1 MNVPRNPV
9 SARNRGFEMVLKE
22 HTMEATNILMDEHKV
37 IERVIA
43 ALETAAS
50 RPGFFIDASEFIKG
64 FADGCHHKKEEGV
77 LFPAMEAAGVPRDG
91 GPIGAM
97 LSDHEAGRLFNRNMR
112 AAAER
117 LAAGDQ
123 SAGAEIERNALG
135 YARLLRQHIMKE
147 NMVLFPMADRVIP
160 VGKQSEVAEAFEH
173 IEHEET
179 GAGVHEK
186 YLALAEALERELS
199 K

>member
-1 MNVPRNPV
+1 
-9 SARNRGFEMVLKE
+9 
-22 HTMEATNILMDEHKV
+22 MEATNILMDEHKV

-50 RPGFFIDASEFIKG
+50 RLESDQTIRPGFFIDASDFIKG

-117 LAAGDQ
+117 LAAGDK
-123 SAGAEIERNALG
+123 SAGAEIESNALG

-160 VGKQSEVAEAFEH
+160 AGKQSEVAEAFEH

-186 YLALAEALERELS
+186 YLALAEALERELN

>member
-1 MNVPRNPV
+1 
-9 SARNRGFEMVLKE
+9 
-22 HTMEATNILMDEHKV
+22 MEATNILMDEHKV

-50 RPGFFIDASEFIKG
+50 RLGSGQTVRPGFFIDASEFIKG

>member
-1 MNVPRNPV
+1 
-9 SARNRGFEMVLKE
+9 
-22 HTMEATNILMDEHKV
+22 MEATNILMDEHRV
-37 IERVIA
+37 IERVIT
-43 ALETAAS
+43 ALETATGRLSSGQAV
-50 RPGFFIDASEFIKG
+50 RPGFFIDASDFIKG

-77 LFPAMEAAGVPRDG
+77 LFPAMELAGVPRDG

-97 LSDHEAGRLFNRNMR
+97 LADHEAGRLFNQNMR

-117 LAAGDQ
+117 MAAGDQ

-135 YARLLRQHIMKE
+135 YVRLLRQHIMKE
-147 NMVLFPMADRVIP
+147 NMVLFPMADHVIP
-160 VGKQSEVAEAFEH
+160 TGQQSEVAAAFEH

-186 YLALAEALERELS
+186 YLALAEALEQEL
-199 K
+199 KK